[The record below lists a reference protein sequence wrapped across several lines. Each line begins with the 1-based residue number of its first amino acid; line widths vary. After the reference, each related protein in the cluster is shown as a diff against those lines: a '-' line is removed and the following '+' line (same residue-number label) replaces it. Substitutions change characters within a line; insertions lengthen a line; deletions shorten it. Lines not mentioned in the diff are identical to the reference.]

1 MGCGTGQFCNLLAL
15 LTDSE
20 ITAMDI
26 TKKSL
31 DIALEFSSKHNIKNI
46 KFIRDDISNIKST
59 ENKFD
64 LVISNGVLHHTEEP
78 YKSFQNLIKLCKQDG
93 FIIVGLYNKTGR
105 LKNKFLK
112 FLYNIFGNIVLKVD
126 RYYMSIKSESKK
138 NAWLSDQ
145 YKNNLEVSYSFK
157 EIVNWF
163 NKNNIEFINS
173 IPYPDI
179 AITNNSNL
187 FRKKDLPG
195 SDILKI
201 NEMNMINNNEG
212 GLFIL
217 IGKKN

>member
-1 MGCGTGQFCNLLAL
+1 MRGLKYILKDFVSSQKEISFFIERCNKYE
-15 LTDSE
+15 D
-20 ITAMDI
+20 
-26 TKKSL
+26 
-31 DIALEFSSKHNIKNI
+31 N
-46 KFIRDDISNIKST
+46 
-59 ENKFD
+59 
-64 LVISNGVLHHTEEP
+64 
-78 YKSFQNLIKLCKQDG
+78 DG

-145 YKNNLEVSYSFK
+145 YKNNLELSYSFK
-157 EIVNWF
+157 DIVSWF

-173 IPYPDI
+173 IPYPDFT
-179 AITNNSNL
+179 ITNNSNL

-201 NEMNMINNNEG
+201 NKMNMINNNEG
-212 GLFIL
+212 GLFIF